1 MIKNNQSILN
11 KLMVLIDAVIL
22 GGSFVL
28 GYLIKF
34 YILRKE
40 PGPGVLPLNSYVA
53 LLPFLIGVYLVIYL
67 MTNVYTPKR
76 TIGIWGELGVLLRA
90 NIVGLGVLV
99 IALFGIIHGRPY
111 ARSVIGI
118 FFILSMCIESFF
130 RIMIRSILR
139 RIRLNGY
146 NKKHVLLVGYSRSA
160 EAYIDRIRNNPEWGY
175 NVVGILDNMVPVGTE
190 YYGIKVLGK
199 LDSLESIIQNNSF
212 DEVSITLTLKDYD
225 FLEET
230 VGICE
235 KNGVH
240 TKFIPDYNSIVP
252 TKPYTEDL
260 DGLAVVNIR
269 YVPLSNAANRVIK
282 RILDILG
289 ALFGIIITSPIMIVV
304 ALLVKITSKGPVLF
318 KQERVGYHGKNFYM
332 YKFRSMRVQTEKEEK
347 QGWTTKGDPRVT
359 PIGRFIRKT
368 SIDELPQL
376 FNILIGDM
384 SLVGPRPERPQFVD
398 KFREEIPRY
407 MVKHQVRP
415 GLTGWAQV
423 NGLRGDTS
431 IKKRIEFDLYYIEN
445 WTFFFDIKIIIM
457 TFFTGFINKNA
468 Y

>member
-199 LDSLESIIQNNSF
+199 LDSLESIIQDNSF

-282 RILDILG
+282 RIVDILG

-318 KQERVGYHGKNFYM
+318 KQERVGYHGENFYM

>member
-53 LLPFLIGVYLVIYL
+53 LLPFLIVVYLIIYL
-67 MTNVYTPKR
+67 ITNVYTPKR

-175 NVVGILDNMVPVGTE
+175 NVVGILDNIVPVGTE

-199 LDSLESIIQNNSF
+199 LDSLESIIQDNSF

-282 RILDILG
+282 RIVDILG

>member
-199 LDSLESIIQNNSF
+199 LDSLERIIQDNSF

-282 RILDILG
+282 RIVDILG

-318 KQERVGYHGKNFYM
+318 KQERVGYHGENFYM